1 MTAESGFLNAMTRTA
16 NVTPG
21 NTSDVTRA
29 TNLLSEARR
38 TYGRFLPRYLMADQ
52 GYSRRPLFKTVHHPV
67 QGYSYHHGEP

>member
-1 MTAESGFLNAMTRTA
+1 MGWKLHLLVDCEFELPIAA

-38 TYGRFLPRYLMADQ
+38 TYSRFLPRYLMVDQ
-52 GYSRRPLFKTVHHPV
+52 GYSSRPLFSPNPPKEGV
-67 QGYSYHHGEP
+67 GLAS